1 MHKTTREKQP
11 SFMTGWMRGIAIVGL
26 SLVSLQAGAFATG
39 QLNATDKVAAAFEL
53 VGKLGHATPGACF
66 PAPVRFDKDHV
77 CSGQFF
83 KMVCPDKTLFLK
95 YDFDSH
101 ADSFS
106 PLLSTMENSLSPEMQ
121 AAILQPIAEFSFVID
136 KQERPAHGAT
146 TGYYSVYPWVEG
158 VTFRQ
163 LIYGMRQSGFDAE
176 RLKSLYGTIGGR
188 LGALHRA
195 GLVNGGEPWPQWQ
208 SRLVHTDL
216 HYDNIMVTSGDEI
229 LIIDPDSFTP
239 VSEPQPV
246 LDSVVQELLVLL
258 FVDDLALDSPDGEAP
273 WSSAWSA
280 LQPAMAHSLLGSFCH
295 ALVGEGEEG
304 EGEEAACVSRLAGE
318 MMAAAGDMQQAY
330 IDDLAASGECSLD
343 PTGDDTQ
350 LPVEREELVRRLEP
364 VLGRLR

>member
-1 MHKTTREKQP
+1 M
-11 SFMTGWMRGIAIVGL
+11 VGL
-26 SLVSLQAGAFATG
+26 SVGLGLMSLEAGAFTTG

-53 VGKLGHATPGACF
+53 VKKLGHATPQACL
-66 PAPVRFDKDHV
+66 PTPMRFDKDHV
-77 CSGQFF
+77 HSGQFF

-95 YDFDSH
+95 YDSDSH

-136 KQERPAHGAT
+136 KQHRPVHGAT

-195 GLVNGGEPWPQWQ
+195 GLVNGGEPWPQWR

-216 HYDNIMVTSGDEI
+216 HYDNIMVTPGDEI

-258 FVDDLALDSPDGEAP
+258 FVDDLALDSPDGDAP

-295 ALVGEGEEG
+295 ALVGKGEGGEGDEGEGDEG
-304 EGEEAACVSRLAGE
+304 EGEETACVSRLAGE

-330 IDDLAASGECSLD
+330 IDDLAASGECSLQ
-343 PTGDDTQ
+343 PTEDDTQ
-350 LPVEREELVRRLEP
+350 LPVEREELERRLEP
-364 VLGRLR
+364 VLGWLR